1 MTDRSSPASAAH
13 RPAPLARAGFACALM
28 LAASLASPAAQAL
41 TVNYQCVGYRP
52 LQAELNPRNGHVQFE
67 GQDWRVVRVPGGRE
81 ARYVNAKAG
90 VTVTTY
96 QREMTLVHGGET
108 LKCYLRSD
116 ALQQF
121 EPASA
126 PKR

>member
-1 MTDRSSPASAAH
+1 MTDRSQRMRSSR
-13 RPAPLARAGFACALM
+13 RPAARTASFVALV
-28 LAASLASPAAQAL
+28 LAAWLASPAAHAL
-41 TVNYQCVGYRP
+41 AVRYQCVGYRP
-52 LQAELNPRNGHVQFE
+52 LQAELTPRNGRIQFE
-67 GQDWRVVRVPGGRE
+67 GQDWPVARVPGGRE

-96 QREMTLVHGGET
+96 QREMTFTHGGET
-108 LKCYLRSD
+108 LKCILKSD

-126 PKR
+126 PSR